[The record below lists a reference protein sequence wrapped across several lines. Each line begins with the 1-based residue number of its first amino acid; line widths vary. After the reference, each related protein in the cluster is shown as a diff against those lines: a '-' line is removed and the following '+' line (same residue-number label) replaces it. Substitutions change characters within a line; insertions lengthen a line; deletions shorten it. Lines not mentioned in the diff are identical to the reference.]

1 MQTSL
6 SIVKLYPYKYVT
18 FEYIDES
25 TSTFIQSSHCIL
37 YNWLRTFDWQSA
49 VSFSLLFAIEIAQM
63 YTHSLEPFIN
73 KLMSENKV
81 VSCTTEQFIWR

>member
-25 TSTFIQSSHCIL
+25 TSTFIQSSH
-37 YNWLRTFDWQSA
+37 
-49 VSFSLLFAIEIAQM
+49 LLCHIVYSTID
-63 YTHSLEPFIN
+63 
-73 KLMSENKV
+73 
-81 VSCTTEQFIWR
+81 